1 MRKIFKSGAI
11 RPALAVLALGACAVA
26 VPAAAADKVKIGI
39 VGSATDVIHI
49 LADKNGFFR
58 EENIAPEFINFI
70 SATTMIAPLANG
82 DLDVGGGGPSAGM
95 YNAAMRGIKLK
106 IVADKGSMAPGNG
119 FMPLIVRKDLY
130 TTGKVRG
137 LADLKGLKVGDT
149 SKAGSGDVTLDKAL
163 RSVNL
168 TFNDVDKLYMG
179 IPQLAAALENGALDA
194 TFMLEPMGTT
204 LVAKGSA
211 VMLATGDTL
220 YPNQQLA
227 VILYGEAFA
236 QKRDV
241 AQRFMNA
248 WVKGAR
254 IYNDALKDGRI
265 AGKGAD
271 EMLQL
276 LVENTN
282 VKDKDVYRRMI
293 APAINP
299 DGAVN
304 AAGLKQDYLFYKGQG
319 WIEGDIDPD
328 SLVDNSFAN
337 HTRDILGPYRK
348 PAN

>member
-1 MRKIFKSGAI
+1 
-11 RPALAVLALGACAVA
+11 
-26 VPAAAADKVKIGI
+26 
-39 VGSATDVIHI
+39 
-49 LADKNGFFR
+49 
-58 EENIAPEFINFI
+58 
-70 SATTMIAPLANG
+70 
-82 DLDVGGGGPSAGM
+82 
-95 YNAAMRGIKLK
+95 
-106 IVADKGSMAPGNG
+106 
-119 FMPLIVRKDLY
+119 
-130 TTGKVRG
+130 
-137 LADLKGLKVGDT
+137 
-149 SKAGSGDVTLDKAL
+149 
-163 RSVNL
+163 
-168 TFNDVDKLYMG
+168 MG

-204 LVAKGSA
+204 LVARGTA

-276 LVENTN
+276 LIENTN

-328 SLVDNSFAN
+328 SMVDNSFADRA
-337 HTRDILGPYRK
+337 RDILGAYKK
-348 PAN
+348 PNNN

>member
-1 MRKIFKSGAI
+1 
-11 RPALAVLALGACAVA
+11 V
-26 VPAAAADKVKIGI
+26 
-39 VGSATDVIHI
+39 
-49 LADKNGFFR
+49 
-58 EENIAPEFINFI
+58 
-70 SATTMIAPLANG
+70 
-82 DLDVGGGGPSAGM
+82 
-95 YNAAMRGIKLK
+95 RGI
-106 IVADKGSMAPGNG
+106 
-119 FMPLIVRKDLY
+119 
-130 TTGKVRG
+130 
-137 LADLKGLKVGDT
+137 ADLKGLKIGNT

-163 RSVNL
+163 REVKLNFS
-168 TFNDVDKLYMG
+168 DVDKLYMG

-204 LVAKGSA
+204 LVARGTA

-276 LVENTN
+276 LIENTN

-328 SLVDNSFAN
+328 SMVDNSFADRA
-337 HTRDILGPYRK
+337 RDILGAYKK
-348 PAN
+348 PNNN

>member
-1 MRKIFKSGAI
+1 MIFISTGVRLTICALTSAI
-11 RPALAVLALGACAVA
+11 CLQIA
-26 VPAAAADKVKIGI
+26 PAAAADKVKIGV

-70 SATTMIAPLANG
+70 SATTMIAPLAGG

-119 FMPLIVRKDLY
+119 FMPLVVRKDLF
-130 TTGKVRG
+130 TSGKVRG
-137 LADLKGLKVGDT
+137 LADLKGLKIGNT

-163 RSVNL
+163 SKVNL
-168 TFNDVDKLYMG
+168 TFNDVEKLYMG
-179 IPQLAAALENGALDA
+179 IPQLAAALQNGALDA
-194 TFMLEPMGTT
+194 SFMLEPMATV

-211 VMLATGDTL
+211 VVLATGDKL
-220 YPNQQLA
+220 YPDQQLA

-254 IYNDALKDGRI
+254 IYNDALKDGHI
-265 AGKGAD
+265 AGEGA
-271 EMLQL
+271 EKMLQL

-282 VKDKDVYRRMI
+282 VKDRDIYRRMI

-304 AAGLKQDYLFYKGQG
+304 QAGLRQDYLFYKGQR

-328 SLVDNSFAN
+328 SLVDTSFAA
-337 HTRDILGPYRK
+337 RSREILGPYTK
-348 PAN
+348 PRN